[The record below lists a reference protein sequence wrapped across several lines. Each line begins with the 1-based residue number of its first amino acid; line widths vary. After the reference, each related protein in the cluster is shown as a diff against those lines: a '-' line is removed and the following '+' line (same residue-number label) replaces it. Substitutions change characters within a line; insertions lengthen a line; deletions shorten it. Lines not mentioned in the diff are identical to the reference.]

1 MTRKLATIALA
12 VVALALTALAQAPA
26 AGSAAPTKIGIIN
39 IQQAIIGSNEGQR
52 DFQTL
57 EKKFEPTRS
66 ELQNGNAE
74 VENLKKQLSAQ
85 EGKLNEQARADLV
98 KNIEIKSKA
107 LQRKLEDA
115 QAEWQAQQTEITNR
129 IGQKMLEVVQKYAT
143 DNGYS
148 VILDVSA
155 ETSPVLWANA
165 TTNVTK
171 PIVDAYNTQSGV
183 PAPPAAPAAPAAK
196 PAAAPAAPKK

>member
-12 VVALALTALAQAPA
+12 VFALALTALAQAPA
-26 AGSAAPTKIGIIN
+26 GTAASTKIGIIN

-52 DFQTL
+52 DFQAL

-66 ELQNGNAE
+66 ELQNGNTE

-165 TTNVTK
+165 STNVTK
-171 PIVDAYNTQSGV
+171 PIVDAYNVQSGV
-183 PAPPAAPAAPAAK
+183 PAPPTPAAPAAK

>member
-12 VVALALTALAQAPA
+12 VVALSLTAMAQAPA
-26 AGSAAPTKIGIIN
+26 AAAPTKIGIIN

-52 DFQTL
+52 DFQAL
-57 EKKFEPTRS
+57 EKKFEPTRT
-66 ELQNGNAE
+66 ELQNGNTE

-155 ETSPVLWANA
+155 ETSPVLWANS

-183 PAPPAAPAAPAAK
+183 PAPPAAPAAK